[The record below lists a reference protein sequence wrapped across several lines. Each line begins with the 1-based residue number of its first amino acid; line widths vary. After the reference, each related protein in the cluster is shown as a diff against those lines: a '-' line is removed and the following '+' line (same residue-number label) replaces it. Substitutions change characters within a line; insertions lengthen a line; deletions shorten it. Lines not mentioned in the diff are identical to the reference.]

1 MCVFAAMMAPVYC
14 LRPRFSGENRAECWY
29 CAGILF
35 TATIQWRKSIRMLN
49 MAPVY
54 CLRPQFSG
62 RKRLERWIWRRYAV
76 CGHDSVAKIEQNVKY
91 GAGILF
97 TATIQWPKTIR
108 TLNMAPVCCLRPRFS
123 GENRAECWISNCF
136 NCFCSNHPL
145 FSARNHIPF
154 AFYLRLQKHLFSLTD
169 M

>member
-1 MCVFAAMMAPVYC
+1 MWTDWERYKFCIYVCFCRHDGSGILFTATIQWWKSSHDSVVKIEQNVDIAPVYC
-14 LRPRFSGENRAECWY
+14 LRPRFSGENRAECW
-29 CAGILF
+29 I
-35 TATIQWRKSIRMLN
+35 M
-49 MAPVY
+49 
-54 CLRPQFSG
+54 
-62 RKRLERWIWRRYAV
+62 RRYTV
-76 CGHDSVAKIEQNVKY
+76 YGHDSVAKIEQNVKY